1 MWMVINSYK
10 APGSWQC
17 RVFQSVTDTSIRQLC
32 VLRNISICV
41 TRLYFRHV
49 LKMWAWSHHECPVTS
64 CVMWRH
70 VVLTWRA
77 STSLAGMQGLP
88 LRSSITL
95 SPLDNQLL
103 NVNPSNNAAETI
115 PVILLFDLFYL
126 VSSSTGCIRSRQRKL
141 LFWRLFKIWWALLS
155 GRKWNFPPCG
165 WKRISHRRASPV
177 FGCSLVPVVCS
188 HDRIHSLEETLPPPG
203 HDGCLC
209 TLSCPNT
216 TVFFLLHMILCV

>member
-115 PVILLFDLFYL
+115 PVILYSICSTSFRLQLVVFDLANENCCSDDYL
-126 VSSSTGCIRSRQRKL
+126 KYGE
-141 LFWRLFKIWWALLS
+141 LS
-155 GRKWNFPPCG
+155 WVVENG
-165 WKRISHRRASPV
+165 ISH
-177 FGCSLVPVVCS
+177 PVVENEFPT
-188 HDRIHSLEETLPPPG
+188 EELRQYL
-203 HDGCLC
+203 D
-209 TLSCPNT
+209 
-216 TVFFLLHMILCV
+216 VR